1 MLKKGYYH
9 LVAVNFIIVIT
20 IFFSFYLL
28 PDFARSI
35 SPADI
40 CPKHN
45 VSTGE
50 FTACYYCHNAE
61 TQDEPGFIINTDS
74 RFCLSCHD
82 GSTKEMSIHT
92 NLGSLADRISR
103 PAAIGQKGGVDHPYS
118 VSYSEARNISST
130 LKLKSIPT
138 APVKLF
144 NDKVECASCHDS
156 HSCNNPLF
164 LRIKT
169 DRSALC
175 LACHEM

>member
-1 MLKKGYYH
+1 MFNKSNYH
-9 LVAVNFIIVIT
+9 LIAVNFLIVSI
-20 IFFSFYLL
+20 IFFSLLWL

-40 CPKHN
+40 CTKHN

-61 TQDEPGFIINTDS
+61 TQDEPGFIVNTDS
-74 RFCLSCHD
+74 GFCLSCHD
-82 GSTKEMSIHT
+82 GSTKEMSMHA
-92 NLGSLADRISR
+92 NLGSLADRMSK

-118 VSYSEARNISST
+118 VSYSDARNISST

-156 HSCNNPLF
+156 HSCNNPFF

-175 LACHEM
+175 LSCHDM

>member
-1 MLKKGYYH
+1 MLKNGRRY
-9 LVAVNFIIVIT
+9 LLAINFIILT
-20 IFFSFYLL
+20 LIF
-28 PDFARSI
+28 I
-35 SPADI
+35 SPLWFPDYAKSVSPSDI
-40 CPKHN
+40 CAKHN

-61 TQDEPGFIINTDS
+61 SQEEPGFTVNTDS

-82 GSTKEMSIHT
+82 GSTKDASMHT
-92 NLGSLADRISR
+92 SLGSLSERISR
-103 PAAIGQKGGVDHPYS
+103 PVTPGRGGIDHPFS
-118 VSYSEARNISST
+118 VSYSDARNISST
-130 LKLKSIPT
+130 LKLKNLPT

-144 NDKVECASCHDS
+144 NDKVECASCHDP

-175 LACHEM
+175 LACHDM